1 MIDGLSCF
9 FPCSDA
15 KVIQIRGYILGSPV
29 QKVVLSTSRS
39 HNDVRPRCQ
48 ELDRCPD
55 SPRPLTS
62 NYLPTERGRERERV
76 RQRECHR
83 WLMAHN
89 GHWLLGRAEV
99 TGEIFPSQSYCLRS
113 SLSYWIN
120 RTLCCNLGSYL
131 QFDLTRCNTNR
142 VTHMSSSAGQSI
154 EGVKALLSLYDMNY
168 NFNDLI
174 LNYSCSMCNLIQRSS
189 QSRLTFILA

>member
-62 NYLPTERGRERERV
+62 NYLPTEREGGRGWGRV
-76 RQRECHR
+76 RRRECHR
-83 WLMAHN
+83 WLMGHN

-99 TGEIFPSQSYCLRS
+99 TGEIFPSQSYCWLP
-113 SLSYWIN
+113 SLNYWIN
-120 RTLCCNLGSYL
+120 RTVLSGQCCCLHFNLTL
-131 QFDLTRCNTNR
+131 
-142 VTHMSSSAGQSI
+142 
-154 EGVKALLSLYDMNY
+154 
-168 NFNDLI
+168 
-174 LNYSCSMCNLIQRSS
+174 
-189 QSRLTFILA
+189 